1 MKIENETE
9 KKINQESVAI
19 TSQVCGWRLL
29 RICTFPVC
37 VCKTEN
43 LMVKLIIYVF
53 FSYMPQQVFINTSY
67 IRNKS

>member
-53 FSYMPQQVFINTSY
+53 FTY
-67 IRNKS
+67 IQGTCHSKYLLIQII